1 MTDFFA
7 VSWALAPP
15 PPPPPTGTSLF
26 ATSNFEYNSFA
37 MSSLGDE
44 KKMSKDAVV
53 ARIVYL

>member
-7 VSWALAPP
+7 VSWAL
-15 PPPPPTGTSLF
+15 PPPPTGTSLF